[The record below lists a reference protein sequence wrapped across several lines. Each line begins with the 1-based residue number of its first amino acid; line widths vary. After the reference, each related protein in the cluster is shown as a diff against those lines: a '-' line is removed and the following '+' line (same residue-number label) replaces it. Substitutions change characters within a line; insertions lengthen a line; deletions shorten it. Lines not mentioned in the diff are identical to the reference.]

1 MYLNFKQT
9 TEIKLMLSW
18 IYMIKFVLFGT
29 YIFNINNLEVWLRAS
44 LIQCSITMHS
54 LV

>member
-18 IYMIKFVLFGT
+18 IYNFDKVCVVWNI
-29 YIFNINNLEVWLRAS
+29 YI
-44 LIQCSITMHS
+44 
-54 LV
+54 